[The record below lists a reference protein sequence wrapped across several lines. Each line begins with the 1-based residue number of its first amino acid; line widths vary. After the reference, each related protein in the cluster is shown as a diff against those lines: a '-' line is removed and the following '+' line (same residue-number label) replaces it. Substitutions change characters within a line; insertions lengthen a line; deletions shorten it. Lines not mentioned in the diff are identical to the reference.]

1 MPCFRGF
8 WGFPHNFKNHLVS
21 TTPKH
26 LCAQESLDLL
36 PAGKFG
42 VGKSAGNQR
51 RRMSN
56 TGMPSGLLK
65 HFWLG
70 NPDKWRFQWEIHIFW
85 IVFVNHIPFPTGF
98 SQRTSMKNPWCYGK
112 VGARSH
118 PPGRYVAD
126 IDPSPLQYPSQ
137 IEIYGGFLQWRY
149 PKMDGL

>member
-1 MPCFRGF
+1 
-8 WGFPHNFKNHLVS
+8 LVS

-26 LCAQESLDLL
+26 LCALESLDLL

-70 NPDKWRFQWEIHIFW
+70 NPDKWSFEWEIHLFLLDRFRKSHP
-85 IVFVNHIPFPTGF
+85 VSNMFFPAHF
-98 SQRTSMKNPWCYGK
+98 YEEPLVPWCYGK

-118 PPGRYVAD
+118 LEDTARLL
-126 IDPSPLQYPSQ
+126 DPSPLRDRSQ
-137 IEIYGGFLQWRY
+137 IEIYGGFLQWWY